1 MSLLFLYGKKIKN
14 ALAVSAILMFMFAPF
29 TLAAQTN
36 NGSQTGG
43 NDIPSL
49 GGNLEQLGKAAQYDT
64 SKSDISEFPK
74 IVGLVISYFA
84 QLLGVIYLGL
94 VVYAGSV
101 WLMAHGNDDQVVK
114 AKTIIRNATI
124 GMILFVGAYA
134 IVYFVLAALSSG
146 GFNENLQGF

>member
-1 MSLLFLYGKKIKN
+1 MAGFALLVF
-14 ALAVSAILMFMFAPF
+14 AFSPFAVSA
-29 TLAAQTN
+29 QSN
-36 NGSQTGG
+36 SGSQAGG
-43 NDIPSL
+43 TEIQSL

-64 SKSDISEFPK
+64 SKNNITEFPK
-74 IVGLVISYFA
+74 IVGLIISYFA

-94 VVYAGSV
+94 VVYAGSL
-101 WLMAHGNDDQVVK
+101 WMMAHGNDDQVVK

-146 GFNENLQGF
+146 GFNSNLQGF